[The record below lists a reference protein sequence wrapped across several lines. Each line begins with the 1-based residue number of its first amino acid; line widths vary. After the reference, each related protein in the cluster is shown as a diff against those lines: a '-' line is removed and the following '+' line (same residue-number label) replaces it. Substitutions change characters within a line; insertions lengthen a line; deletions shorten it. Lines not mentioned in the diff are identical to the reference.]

1 MLNRSVAIVSV
12 ASFLA
17 LGTQS
22 AFAEPA
28 ADNAATTS
36 AATPATVSAP
46 SQSHPLA
53 AVSAPATAIRAR
65 HAARIPGTF
74 ALAGTDAPRN
84 GDALNQAA
92 DDRVLLPPLSGD
104 GGG

>member
-1 MLNRSVAIVSV
+1 MLNRSVAVATL

-22 AFAEPA
+22 AFAESA
-28 ADNAATTS
+28 TDNAATAS
-36 AATPATVSAP
+36 PATAAAMP
-46 SQSHPLA
+46 AASHSGTQA
-53 AVSAPATAIRAR
+53 AVSAPSTAVRVR

-84 GDALNQAA
+84 GETPNQAA
-92 DDRVLLPPLSGD
+92 NDGLLLPPLSGD